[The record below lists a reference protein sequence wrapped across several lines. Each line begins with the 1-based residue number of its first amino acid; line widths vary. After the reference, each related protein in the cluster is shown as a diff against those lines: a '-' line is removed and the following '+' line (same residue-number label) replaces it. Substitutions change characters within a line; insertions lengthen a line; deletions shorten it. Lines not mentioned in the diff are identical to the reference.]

1 MGFIVY
7 APPRGLPHMYPVG
20 CPVAGSLEP
29 LGIDKGLQKVYRVTV
44 DLLPVTRYP
53 SRHLCQQVGR
63 QMIDPDPWQQ
73 EKTAVV
79 DYQVDVFPAY
89 CRGPSDE
96 AVPAADVARSRRPA
110 KACNWDGPLS
120 L

>member
-1 MGFIVY
+1 MGFVVY

-29 LGIDKGLQKVYRVTV
+29 LGIDEGLQEVDRVSV

-53 SRHLCQQVGR
+53 SGHPCQQVGR
-63 QMIDPDPWQQ
+63 QMIDSDPWQQ
-73 EKTAVV
+73 EKTVVV

-89 CRGPSDE
+89 LRGPSDE
-96 AVPAADVARSRRPA
+96 AVPAAEVARSR
-110 KACNWDGPLS
+110 
-120 L
+120 